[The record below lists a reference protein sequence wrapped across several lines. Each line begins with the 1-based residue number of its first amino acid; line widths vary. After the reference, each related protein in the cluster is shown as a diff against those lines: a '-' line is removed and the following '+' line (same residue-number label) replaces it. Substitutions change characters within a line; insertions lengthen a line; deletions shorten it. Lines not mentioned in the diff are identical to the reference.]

1 MRLTAI
7 DITAEHARLT
17 AFADRFTRALAA
29 REPRQLPVAP
39 DVRVTENC
47 QPIAL
52 GTGIWRTCLVV
63 RPGGHH
69 FVDVERGQVAWW
81 GVVEEIRGTG
91 LLGVR
96 LAVEGRLITEI
107 EIVVVRGGAYFAP
120 DVVLAESPQM
130 HAILPAE
137 DRVSRGELIAAA
149 HSYFD
154 AINRVSG
161 EGLPVCPDTV
171 RLVNGFADSAVED
184 AGLRDE
190 ETYLAL
196 DVAEQI
202 SRGHYS
208 YIERIR
214 DERFTVIDEQRG
226 LCHCA
231 VMFDHPGDIT
241 RPNGVLP
248 FGAPN
253 TMIFFEVFKVTRA
266 GIRQVWAI
274 GASLPY
280 GAKDGWS

>member
-1 MRLTAI
+1 MITI
-7 DITAEHARLT
+7 DIASERARLT
-17 AFADRFTRALAA
+17 ALADRFTEAMAA
-29 REPRQLPVAP
+29 REPQRLPVAP

-52 GTGIWRTCLVV
+52 GTGIWRTCRGV

-69 FVDVERGQVAWW
+69 FVDVERGQVVWW
-81 GVVEEIRGTG
+81 GVVEEIRGDG

-107 EIVVVRGGAYFAP
+107 EIVVVRGGQYFEP
-120 DVVLAESPQM
+120 DVVLAEYPEM
-130 HAILPAE
+130 HAIVPAE
-137 DRVSRGELIAAA
+137 ERISRDELIAAA

-161 EGLPVCPDTV
+161 QGLPVSPDTV
-171 RLVNGFADSAVED
+171 RIVNGFEDSAVDES
-184 AGLRDE
+184 GLSDE

-196 DVAEQI
+196 DIAEQI
-202 SRGHYS
+202 TQGHYS

-214 DERFTVIDEQRG
+214 DERFTVIDEERG

-231 VMFDHPGDIT
+231 VMFDHPGDVT
-241 RPNGVLP
+241 RPNGVQP

-253 TMIFFEVFKVTRA
+253 TMVFFEVFKVTRA

>member
-1 MRLTAI
+1 MITI
-7 DITAEHARLT
+7 DRAAERARLT
-17 AFADRFTRALAA
+17 ALADRFIEALAA
-29 REPRQLPVAP
+29 REPQRLPVAP

-47 QPIAL
+47 QQIAL
-52 GTGIWRTCLVV
+52 GTGIWRTCREV

-81 GVVEEIRGTG
+81 GVVEELRGTG
-91 LLGVR
+91 LLCVR

-107 EIVVVRGGAYFAP
+107 EIVVSRGGQYDRP
-120 DVVLAESPQM
+120 DAVLAEYPEM
-130 HAILPAE
+130 HAIIPAG
-137 DRVSRGELIAAA
+137 DRASRGELVAAA

-154 AINRVSG
+154 AINRVDG
-161 EGLPVCPDTV
+161 AGLPVSPDTV
-171 RLVNGFADSAVED
+171 RIVNGFEDSAVD
-184 AGLRDE
+184 AAGLSDE
-190 ETYLAL
+190 EKYLAL

-202 SRGHYS
+202 TQGHYS

-214 DERFTVIDEQRG
+214 DERVTVIDEERG

-231 VMFDHPGDIT
+231 VMFDHPGDLT
-241 RPNGVLP
+241 RPNGVLL

-253 TMIFFEVFKVTRA
+253 TMVFFEVFKVTRA
-266 GIRQVWAI
+266 GIQQVWAI

>member
-1 MRLTAI
+1 MRVIIDTA
-7 DITAEHARLT
+7 AEHARLT
-17 AFADRFTRALAA
+17 ALADRFIQALAA
-29 REPRQLPVAP
+29 REPQRLTVAP

-52 GTGIWRTCLVV
+52 GTGIWRTCRGV

-81 GVVEEIRGTG
+81 GVVEEIRGTD

-107 EIVVVRGGAYFAP
+107 EVVVVRGGEFFAP
-120 DVVLAESPQM
+120 EVVLAESPEM

-137 DRVSRGELIAAA
+137 DRVPRGELIAAA
-149 HSYFD
+149 HNYFD

-161 EGLPVCPDTV
+161 AGLPVSPDTV
-171 RLVNGFADSAVED
+171 RLVNGFSDSAVED
-184 AGLRDE
+184 AGLTDK

-196 DVAEQI
+196 GIAEQI
-202 SRGHYS
+202 TQGHYS

-214 DERFTVIDEQRG
+214 DERYTVIDEERG

-231 VMFDHPGDIT
+231 VVFDHPGDVT

-253 TMIFFEVFKVTRA
+253 SMIFFEVFKVTRA

>member
-1 MRLTAI
+1 MSTIDTA
-7 DITAEHARLT
+7 AERARLT
-17 AFADRFTRALAA
+17 ALADLFTEALAA
-29 REPRQLPVAP
+29 RDPQRLPVAP
-39 DVRVTENC
+39 DLRVTENC
-47 QPIAL
+47 QAIAL
-52 GTGIWRTCLVV
+52 GTGIWRTCRGV

-81 GVVEEIRGTG
+81 GVVEEIRGEG

-96 LAVEGRLITEI
+96 LAVQGRLITEV
-107 EIVVVRGGAYFAP
+107 EVVVGRGGAYFAP
-120 DVVLAESPQM
+120 DAVVAESPEM
-130 HAILPAE
+130 HATVPVD
-137 DRVSRGELIAAA
+137 DRVPRAELIAAA

-154 AINRVSG
+154 AINRVNG
-161 EGLPVCPDTV
+161 AGLAVSPDVV
-171 RLVNGFADSAVED
+171 RLVNGFSDSAVDD
-184 AGLRDE
+184 AELSEE

-202 SRGHYS
+202 TQGHYS

-214 DERFTVIDEQRG
+214 DERVTVTDEERG
-226 LCHCA
+226 LCHCV

-253 TMIFFEVFKVTRA
+253 TMIFFEVFKVTRQ

-280 GAKDGWS
+280 GATDGWS

>member
-1 MRLTAI
+1 MQVISI
-7 DITAEHARLT
+7 DTVAERARLI
-17 AFADRFTRALAA
+17 AFADRFTEALAA
-29 REPRQLPVAP
+29 REPQQLPVAP

-47 QPIAL
+47 QAIAL
-52 GTGIWRTCLVV
+52 GTGIWRTCRGV

-96 LAVEGRLITEI
+96 LAVEGRLITEV
-107 EIVVVRGGAYFAP
+107 EIVVGRGGEYFVP
-120 DVVLAESPQM
+120 DAVLAESPEM
-130 HAILPAE
+130 HAILAVE
-137 DRVSRGELIAAA
+137 DRVSRGELAAVA

-161 EGLPVCPDTV
+161 EGLPVSPDTV
-171 RLVNGFADSAVED
+171 RLVNGFADSAVEES
-184 AGLRDE
+184 GLGDKQ
-190 ETYLAL
+190 TYLAL

-202 SRGHYS
+202 TQGHYS

-214 DERFTVIDEQRG
+214 DERFTVIDEERG

-231 VMFDHPGDIT
+231 VMFDHPGDVT
-241 RPNGVLP
+241 RPDGTQP

>member
-1 MRLTAI
+1 MMTVDTAAERDRLTA
-7 DITAEHARLT
+7 L
-17 AFADRFTRALAA
+17 ADLFTEALAA
-29 REPRQLPVAP
+29 RDPQRLPVAP
-39 DVRVTENC
+39 DLRVTENC
-47 QPIAL
+47 QAIAL
-52 GTGIWRTCLVV
+52 GTGIWRTCRGV

-81 GVVEEIRGTG
+81 GVVEEIRGEG

-96 LAVEGRLITEI
+96 LAVQGRLITEI
-107 EIVVVRGGAYFAP
+107 EVVVGRGGTYFAP
-120 DVVLAESPQM
+120 DAVVAESPEM
-130 HAILPAE
+130 HATVPAE
-137 DRVSRGELIAAA
+137 DRVPRAELIAAA

-161 EGLPVCPDTV
+161 AGLSVSPDTV
-171 RLVNGFADSAVED
+171 RLVNGFSDSAVDD
-184 AGLRDE
+184 AELSEE

-202 SRGHYS
+202 TQGHYS

-214 DERFTVIDEQRG
+214 SERVIVTDEERG
-226 LCHCA
+226 LCHCV

-253 TMIFFEVFKVTRA
+253 TMIFFEVFKVTRQ

-280 GAKDGWS
+280 GATDGWS

>member
-1 MRLTAI
+1 MITIDTAAEHTRLTAI
-7 DITAEHARLT
+7 
-17 AFADRFTRALAA
+17 ADHFIEALAA
-29 REPRQLPVAP
+29 RAPQRLSVAP

-47 QPIAL
+47 QAIAL
-52 GTGIWRTCLVV
+52 GTGIWRTCRGV

-69 FVDVERGQVAWW
+69 FVDVARGQVAWW
-81 GVVEEIRGTG
+81 GVVEEFRGSG

-107 EIVVVRGGAYFAP
+107 EIVVVRGGSYFVP
-120 DVVLAESPQM
+120 EVVLAEYPEM
-130 HAILPAE
+130 HAIVPAE
-137 DRVSRGELIAAA
+137 ERVSREELIAAA

-154 AINRVSG
+154 AINRVNG
-161 EGLPVCPDTV
+161 EGLAVSPDVV
-171 RLVNGFADSAVED
+171 RIVNGFLDSALEKE
-184 AGLRDE
+184 GLSDQ

-202 SRGHYS
+202 TQGHYS

-214 DERFTVIDEQRG
+214 DERFPVIDEERG
-226 LCHCA
+226 LCHCV
-231 VMFDHPGDIT
+231 VMFDHPGDVT
-241 RPNGVLP
+241 RPNGVQE

-253 TMIFFEVFKVTRA
+253 TMVFFEVFKATRA
-266 GIRQVWAI
+266 GIGQVWAV

>member
-1 MRLTAI
+1 MQLITI
-7 DITAEHARLT
+7 DTDAERARLT
-17 AFADRFTRALAA
+17 ALADRFIEALAA
-29 REPRQLPVAP
+29 REPQRLPVAP

-52 GTGIWRTCLVV
+52 GTGIWRTCREV
-63 RPGGHH
+63 RPGGHY

-81 GVVEEIRGTG
+81 GVVEEIRGTD

-107 EIVVVRGGAYFAP
+107 EIVVVRGGQYFGP
-120 DVVLAESPQM
+120 DVVLAEYPEM
-130 HAILPAE
+130 HAIVADE
-137 DRVSRGELIAAA
+137 DRVPRGELITAA

-161 EGLPVCPDTV
+161 EGLPVSPDTV
-171 RLVNGFADSAVED
+171 RIVNGFLDSALGD
-184 AGLRDE
+184 TGLSEQER
-190 ETYLAL
+190 YLAL

-202 SRGHYS
+202 TQGHYS

-214 DERFTVIDEQRG
+214 GERFTVIDEERG

-231 VMFDHPGDIT
+231 VVFDHPGDVT

-253 TMIFFEVFKVTRA
+253 SMIFFEVFKVTRA

>member
-1 MRLTAI
+1 MITI
-7 DITAEHARLT
+7 DAATERARLM
-17 AFADRFTRALAA
+17 AVADLFTEALAA
-29 REPRQLPVAP
+29 RSPHRLPVAP
-39 DVRVTENC
+39 NLRVTENC

-52 GTGIWRTCLVV
+52 GTGIWRTCRGVS
-63 RPGGHH
+63 PGGHH
-69 FVDVERGQVAWW
+69 FVDVERGQVVWW
-81 GVVEEIRGTG
+81 GVVEEFRGTD

-107 EIVVVRGGAYFAP
+107 EIIVVRGGAYFAP
-120 DVVLAESPQM
+120 DVVAAEAPEM
-130 HAILPAE
+130 HELVPAE
-137 DRVSRGELIAAA
+137 DRVCRSELIAAA

-161 EGLPVCPDTV
+161 DGLAVSPDTV

-184 AGLRDE
+184 AELSEE
-190 ETYLAL
+190 ETYLSL

-202 SRGHYS
+202 TQGHYS

-214 DERFTVIDEQRG
+214 DMRVSVSDEERG
-226 LCHCA
+226 LCHCV
-231 VMFDHPGDIT
+231 VMFDHPGDIR

-253 TMIFFEVFKVTRA
+253 TMVFFEVFKVTRA

-280 GAKDGWS
+280 GARDGWS

>member
-1 MRLTAI
+1 MQMISIDTAVERARLTAI
-7 DITAEHARLT
+7 
-17 AFADRFTRALAA
+17 ADRFTEALAA
-29 REPRQLPVAP
+29 REPQRLPVAP

-52 GTGIWRTCLVV
+52 GTGIWRTCREV
-63 RPGGHH
+63 RPGGHY

-81 GVVEEIRGTG
+81 GVVEEIRGTD
-91 LLGVR
+91 LVGVR

-107 EIVVVRGGAYFAP
+107 EIAVVRGGEYFVP
-120 DVVLAESPQM
+120 DVVLAEYPEM
-130 HAILPAE
+130 HAIVPGE
-137 DRVSRGELIAAA
+137 ERVSRGELIAAA

-161 EGLPVCPDTV
+161 EGLPVSPDTV
-171 RLVNGFADSAVED
+171 RLVNGFADSVVEEE
-184 AGLRDE
+184 LSE
-190 ETYLAL
+190 KETYLAL

-202 SRGHYS
+202 TQGHYS

-214 DERFTVIDEQRG
+214 DERFTVIDEERG

-231 VMFDHPGDIT
+231 VMFDHPGDVT
-241 RPNGVLP
+241 RPNGAVP

-253 TMIFFEVFKVTRA
+253 TMLFFEVFKVTRA

-274 GASLPY
+274 GTSLPY